1 MPCKLLGAFYY
12 STLQLANN
20 KGPKQNA
27 LQAPLNSFI
36 ERKIAFYHLRRK
48 LKIFAGL

>member
-20 KGPKQNA
+20 KLGTQTERATGP
-27 LQAPLNSFI
+27 F
-36 ERKIAFYHLRRK
+36 K
-48 LKIFAGL
+48 LFH